1 MKQILYDRHA
11 RRRMKERG
19 ASETEVESVISD
31 PDVLFP
37 SVKDRM
43 NALRWLNGRYL
54 RVTFKEET
62 DTILVITVAVRKR
75 PFVGDNRHEN

>member
-1 MKQILYDRHA
+1 MKQILFDRHA
-11 RRRMKERG
+11 RKRIKERG
-19 ASETEVESVISD
+19 AGDMEVESVIRD
-31 PDVLFP
+31 PELLLP

-43 NALRWLNGRYL
+43 NAFRWLNGRYL

-62 DTILVITVAVRKR
+62 DAILVITVAVRKR

>member
-1 MKQILYDRHA
+1 M
-11 RRRMKERG
+11 
-19 ASETEVESVISD
+19 EVESVIRD
-31 PDVLFP
+31 QELLLP

-43 NALRWLNGRYL
+43 NAFRWLNGRYL

-62 DTILVITVAVRKR
+62 DAILVITVAVRKR

>member
-19 ASETEVESVISD
+19 AGETEVESVISD
-31 PDVLFP
+31 PDLLLP

-43 NALRWLNGRYL
+43 NAFRWLNGRHL

-75 PFVGDNRHEN
+75 PFVGDNRHED

>member
-1 MKQILYDRHA
+1 MKQILFDRHA
-11 RRRMKERG
+11 RKRIKERG
-19 ASETEVESVISD
+19 AGDMEVESVIRD
-31 PDVLFP
+31 QELLLP

-43 NALRWLNGRYL
+43 NAFRWLNGRYL

-62 DTILVITVAVRKR
+62 DAILVITVAVRKR